1 VSLRRVAQA
10 RALVDG
16 RDYCI
21 PEDVRD
27 LAVPV
32 LAHRVVLD
40 PREVGG
46 PASEEAEWV
55 IREILDGAA
64 VPL

>member
-1 VSLRRVAQA
+1 MAVA
-10 RALVDG
+10 
-16 RDYCI
+16 
-21 PEDVRD
+21 
-27 LAVPV
+27 V
-32 LAHRVVLD
+32 LAHRVLLD